1 VRLRI
6 PFCGPPRIEAELAA
20 QGHVADVSLNGDD
33 VVLAIDRPVLMRERL
48 EAELVTA
55 VRAVHSDRAIE
66 VRTASAEEGKDVYRS
81 YSHDVPSK
89 VLLVD
94 DEREF
99 IQTLSERLE
108 MRDIGAAVAFDGESA
123 LELVEDDAPEVM
135 LLDLQMPGINGIEV
149 LKKVKAE
156 HPEIEVVI
164 LTGHGTEKTAT
175 SAWNWG
181 PSPIW
186 KNPWTSMCSAIF

>member
-1 VRLRI
+1 
-6 PFCGPPRIEAELAA
+6 
-20 QGHVADVSLNGDD
+20 
-33 VVLAIDRPVLMRERL
+33 
-48 EAELVTA
+48 
-55 VRAVHSDRAIE
+55 
-66 VRTASAEEGKDVYRS
+66 
-81 YSHDVPSK
+81 
-89 VLLVD
+89 LLVD

-164 LTGHGTEKTAT
+164 LTGHGTDKDRDICMDLGAFAYLEKPVDIDVLSDILKRA
-175 SAWNWG
+175 NEHMRQNL
-181 PSPIW
+181 
-186 KNPWTSMCSAIF
+186 KNKKLNKEVNL